1 MSRTS
6 AHENLQIRM
15 KTILSNWKTSPT
27 LLALLVAPA
36 VAPTLHAH
44 DHLEAGVLSPTP
56 GAPLAFLNDADYGGD
71 YGFVFNLDSGDP
83 GSPYEGY
90 YFMNDLVFVAQAAT
104 PDYGG
109 PEPGAAGLG
118 TRIAVQ
124 LLGIQGPTGAHLGFW
139 ETLQDE
145 VDSTNRTWTLPI
157 PLVGGTNLIPV
168 TQSSDSPTADPYGHL
183 HGRIYTVD
191 RPGFYV
197 TTWRFVDLSTN
208 GPGGGPIQA
217 PSAPFDLYFQAD
229 LTIARIQKTPAG
241 ADIVFAA
248 PSNIPDSGEG
258 PATHY
263 TLEASPVL
271 GSKAQW
277 TPVGPVVVG
286 DDHLHTNS
294 VTLGARATYV
304 RLLAD

>member
-1 MSRTS
+1 
-6 AHENLQIRM
+6 M

-44 DHLEAGVLSPTP
+44 DHLEAGVLSSSA
-56 GAPLAFLNDADYGGD
+56 GAPLAFLNEADYGGS
-71 YGFVFNLDSGDP
+71 YGFAFNLGAGDP

-90 YFMNDLVFVAQAAT
+90 FYLDDLAFAAQPAT
-104 PDYGG
+104 LDYGG
-109 PEPGAAGLG
+109 PQPGAAALG

-124 LLGIQGPTGAHLGFW
+124 LLGIQGPAGAHFGFW

-145 VDSTNRTWTLPI
+145 VDSTNMAWTLPI
-157 PLVGGTNLIPV
+157 PLKGGTNLIPV
-168 TQSSDSPTADPYGHL
+168 TQSPDSPTADPYGHV

-208 GPGGGPIQA
+208 GPGGGAIQA

-229 LTIARIQKTPAG
+229 LTIARIQKTPDG

-271 GSKAQW
+271 GLKALW

-294 VTLGARATYV
+294 VTLGAGATYF